1 MRFELISDNTD
12 VLVGMRLAG
21 IVGTMVK
28 TPQEALNA
36 LKNAVQKNDVAIV
49 LITPNVTEMC
59 KDEVF
64 KLKNNSNSK
73 GPIIVEIPD
82 GKSPGRAQDSI
93 TRYIREAIGLKI

>member
-21 IVGTMVK
+21 IIGKMVK
-28 TPQEALNA
+28 TPQEASLALNA
-36 LKNAVQKNDVAIV
+36 VVQKNDVAIV
-49 LITPNVTEMC
+49 LITPNISEMC

-64 KLKNNSNSK
+64 RLKNNSK

-82 GKSPGRAQDSI
+82 GKSPGRAKDSI
-93 TRYIREAIGLKI
+93 TKYIREAIGLKI